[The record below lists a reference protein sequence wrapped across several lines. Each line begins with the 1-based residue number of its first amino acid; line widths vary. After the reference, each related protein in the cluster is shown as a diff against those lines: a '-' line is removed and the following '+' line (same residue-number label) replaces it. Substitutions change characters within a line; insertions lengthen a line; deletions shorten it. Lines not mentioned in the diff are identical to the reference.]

1 MADVASPNSVAGN
14 PNGGAR
20 IGRPPQWTESRSR
33 KLARLYMY
41 TTLPMEKII
50 KALFPND
57 DVKKNSA
64 QKTLHKMVGHDPRP
78 LRPVTR
84 ADMNTR
90 FKLLHKRSQRRRQSN
105 GTAAEQEE
113 EGVTAVKPELNTP
126 AFSEISGFDDSD
138 TLRSPLQDGRFDLAS
153 PSTLA
158 SASPGTVWSA
168 FPKDDVE
175 LPFQAPFPRPPRNDT
190 VFTNSTQMSTDSV
203 KNLRNRIRVSTV
215 FAKQVSVLMSRL
227 TIGSS
232 ENIGTSPGRSPS
244 DFPAH
249 HSHDPAQPGPL
260 LHPGLAVPG
269 DFMIARKYVML
280 CNAGKHYRKRHG
292 ESECTCWCEIADE
305 IADLPEAFYITERG
319 DTCDAAANTLQTSDD
334 ADRFGNTPLHLF
346 AALDSPRGIQTTL
359 QLINSRWTNPL
370 AVNKAGQTF
379 LHTLSPS
386 WFSGADDLSAPLYVL
401 LNTLY
406 LTHKDLVFRR
416 DVYGRTFF
424 HQLQRH
430 VHDPQ
435 IISNIV
441 QHYTWS
447 PIPRDAFGVAAPFR
461 TVDQSFL
468 PPRRTGTIV
477 LSPLAEETPEDNYAA
492 RDSTLAAIVID
503 AYNNPAIEDDNGRNG
518 FHCLAEMNFSSSNP
532 SSPGPSSPDLNNPKS
547 PVSTKGS
554 LKRKHG
560 KDDVDK
566 PISKRLQFL
575 RGLLTPVTYTQ
586 SPDVNHYDKQGNTV
600 LMAFA
605 THLLDEQDDKT
616 GQNIGKILDLLLE
629 NGANIDARN
638 RRGETALLIA
648 ARCGNKHV
656 VSNLLDRGANLYA
669 RDKYGRGVMAIIDTQ
684 ISQSSKDLPSYGRLE
699 AVRAA
704 VLAKKLEERGGNDE
718 PSFLDEWCWPQ
729 RRQTS
734 QDLTR

>member
-1 MADVASPNSVAGN
+1 
-14 PNGGAR
+14 
-20 IGRPPQWTESRSR
+20 
-33 KLARLYMY
+33 MY

-84 ADMNTR
+84 ADMNIR
-90 FKLLHKRSQRRRQSN
+90 FKLLHKRSQRRHQSN
-105 GTAAEQEE
+105 GTTAEQEE
-113 EGVTAVKPELNTP
+113 GGVAAVKPELNTP
-126 AFSEISGFDDSD
+126 AFSELSRFDDAD

-158 SASPGTVWSA
+158 SASPGPLWSA
-168 FPKDDVE
+168 FPKDDFE

-203 KNLRNRIRVSTV
+203 KSLRSRIRVSTV

-232 ENIGTSPGRSPS
+232 ENLGTSPCRSPS
-244 DFPAH
+244 DCPARH
-249 HSHDPAQPGPL
+249 GPAQPGPL

-280 CNAGKHYRKRHG
+280 CNADKHFRRSPS

-305 IADLPEAFYITERG
+305 IAELPEAFYMTERG
-319 DTCDAAANTLQTSDD
+319 DTCDAAANTLQVPLE

-346 AALDSPRGIQTTL
+346 AALDSPLGIQTTF
-359 QLINSRWTNPL
+359 QLMNSRWTNPS

-379 LHTLSPS
+379 LHTLSSS
-386 WFSGADDLSAPLYVL
+386 WFSGAGDLNAPLYSL

-406 LTHKDLVFRR
+406 LNHKNLVFVR

-424 HQLQRH
+424 HQLQRY

-435 IISNIV
+435 IMNRIV
-441 QHYTWS
+441 QQYTWS
-447 PIPRDAFGVAAPFR
+447 PIPRDAFGVTAALCA
-461 TVDQSFL
+461 VDQSFP
-468 PPRRTGTIV
+468 PPRRTGTIA
-477 LSPLAEETPEDNYAA
+477 LAPLAEETPEDSYAA
-492 RDSTLAAIVID
+492 RDSGLAFIVTN
-503 AYNNPAIEDDNGRNG
+503 AYNNPAIEDEHGRNG
-518 FHCLAEMNFSSSNP
+518 FHCLAEMNFTSSNLNT
-532 SSPGPSSPDLNNPKS
+532 SSPSSPDPNNPTS
-547 PVSTKGS
+547 PVNTKGS

-560 KDDVDK
+560 KDDVEK
-566 PISKRLQFL
+566 PISKRLQYL
-575 RGLLTPVTYTQ
+575 NGLLTPVTFTH
-586 SPDVNHYDKQGNTV
+586 SPDVNHYDKKGNTV

-605 THLLDEQDDKT
+605 THLLDDQDDKT
-616 GQNIGKILDLLLE
+616 GQNIGKILDLLIQ
-629 NGANIDARN
+629 NGAKVDARN
-638 RRGETALLIA
+638 RRGETALLVA

-656 VSNLLDRGANLYA
+656 VSNLLDKGANLYA
-669 RDKYGRGVMAIIDTQ
+669 RDKHGRGIMAIIDAQ
-684 ISQSSKDLPSYGRLE
+684 ISQSSRDLPSYGRLE

-729 RRQTS
+729 KRQTS
-734 QDLTR
+734 GELTR